1 MPEETNTLPAV
12 AEPTP
17 SSTTLGTSQSS
28 NTPPKT
34 VTTTAAPSTE
44 TAKPKL
50 LTGDLSIEDDLGL
63 EGDAPVREV
72 IKPVVTKPAIVKPVA
87 EPVVIPKPGVLGEQ
101 VRPKPASDSRDYTG
115 YTDDQVKA
123 LKVMP
128 NAAFDVAKVI
138 FKERNDLEGL
148 KTATYLQN
156 PEAYRLDPQYNKAQ
170 ADIAYASAE
179 SQIWQQQLTAIKSG
193 KEWTPFRGWDKN
205 NQPVFD
211 APRAASPEDEE
222 DVRLRVMQSNQLTQQ
237 FTGAAQQLQQSFAQR
252 VQGDNQAINKL
263 QAEKF
268 GWVADPKLMANTV
281 EIPGIGKQTIAQ
293 IKSTF
298 LNQVPQYHQSSI
310 GFDVASNM
318 FVALQLYGQEITS
331 LRSQLKL
338 AEAKQG
344 EILRA
349 EPTSEARAQ
358 ASNGGKSKYGGPS
371 VFTDDAP

>member
-1 MPEETNTLPAV
+1 MPEETKTLPAV
-12 AEPTP
+12 AESTP

-28 NTPPKT
+28 TTPPKT

-72 IKPVVTKPAIVKPVA
+72 TKSAVTKPAIVKPVA

-101 VRPKPASDSRDYTG
+101 VRPKTYPAERDYTG
-115 YTDDQVKA
+115 FTPEQVTA
-123 LKVMP
+123 LKAMP
-128 NAAFDVAKVI
+128 NAVYAFAEKV

-268 GWVADPKLMANTV
+268 GWVADQKLMANTV
-281 EIPGIGKQTIAQ
+281 EIPGVGKQTIAQ

-331 LRSQLKL
+331 LRGQLKL

-358 ASNGGKSKYGGPS
+358 VSNGGKSKYSGPS